1 VRLLTGCT
9 TAVVVL
15 AFGCSRPSAVLP
27 DNSAGIPESAAA
39 AEVALALLR
48 AREPESFKM
57 VHQVAAR
64 YQDQT
69 YLMTGYLLGR
79 KDGSFR
85 VSAAAAVGPRLF
97 DVAKVDG
104 KWEAQ
109 VYLPPLAERLDPR
122 HVGRDVERIYFLDA
136 SGPLRRD
143 NGYWVSRSPVSAQED
158 LDAIEVW
165 RDGKTLAVIRKLFF
179 KKGRMVVEIAYEKL
193 ARVEAHWIA
202 RHVRLV
208 SSYGYSLELEVTDY
222 EPRFPASDGK
232 LHV

>member
-1 VRLLTGCT
+1 VRLVTRWRA
-9 TAVVVL
+9 AVVLL
-15 AFGCSRPSAVLP
+15 AFGCSRQSVVLP
-27 DNSAGIPESAAA
+27 DNSAGMLESASS
-39 AEVALALLR
+39 AEAALALLR

-64 YQDQT
+64 YQNQT
-69 YLMTGYLLGR
+69 YLMTGYFLGR
-79 KDGSFR
+79 KDGAFR

-109 VYLPPLAERLDPR
+109 VHLPLLAERLDPR

-136 SGPLRRD
+136 SGPLQRD
-143 NGYWVSRSPVSAQED
+143 NGYWVSRSPVPSQED

-165 RDGKTLAVIRKLFF
+165 RDGKTLAVLRKLFF
-179 KKGRMVVEIAYEKL
+179 KNGRMVVEIAYEKL

-202 RHVRLV
+202 RHVRLL

-222 EPRFPASDGK
+222 DPRFPASDGK

>member
-1 VRLLTGCT
+1 VS
-9 TAVVVL
+9 
-15 AFGCSRPSAVLP
+15 FGARSKIALVFLVFSCSRPSAVIPVGSASLP
-27 DNSAGIPESAAA
+27 ETAEA
-39 AEVALALLR
+39 AEEALALLR
-48 AREPESFKM
+48 TSEPESFKM

-79 KDGSFR
+79 KDGAFR

-109 VYLPPLAERLDPR
+109 IHLPPLAERLDPK
-122 HVGRDVERIYFLDA
+122 HVGRDVERIYFLGA

-143 NGYWVSRSPVSAQED
+143 SGYWVSRSAVAAQED

-165 RDGKTLAVIRKLFF
+165 RDVKTLAVVRKRFF
-179 KKGRMVVEIAYEKL
+179 KEGRVVVEIEYQKL
-193 ARVEAHWIA
+193 ERVEAHWIA
-202 RHVRLV
+202 RRVRLV
-208 SSYGYSLELEVTDY
+208 SSYGYSLELEVTEYD
-222 EPRFPASDGK
+222 PRFPVPDGK